1 MDPFRDLNCCAVTPQ
16 PVRASAGGL
25 GSRPIIGC
33 SQAGGECPGHQRT
46 CLGLETRVKT
56 DPSCWLVAPHF
67 HMWAF
72 PETVWVCSQPGG
84 WLLAHEQWGLR
95 TRSLAPHGHECVLAA
110 TRQCP
115 HPPAIRG
122 AHITPLLSAGHT
134 SPRCYPRGTHHPA
147 AIHGAHITPLLS
159 AGHTS
164 PCCYPWG
171 THHLQKGKVSESFW
185 SIRRQETTLAVVL
198 ASPAFTGLCLS
209 FSALPLLVRLRITL
223 SLSILQSSKCADS
236 LQTFFM
242 PVCELDISSRVTSQA
257 IHHGLSVLFSVF
269 CSTGSF
275 SP

>member
-1 MDPFRDLNCCAVTPQ
+1 MYTERLHWVSLKRHLDPFRDLICCAVTPQ
-16 PVRASAGGL
+16 PLRASAGGL

-134 SPRCYPRGTHHPA
+134 SPPCYPRGTHHPA
-147 AIHGAHITPLLS
+147 AIRGAHITPLLS

-164 PCCYPWG
+164 PCCYPRG
-171 THHLQKGKVSESFW
+171 THHPAAIHGAHITFRREKYQKASGASGGKKLLLLW
-185 SIRRQETTLAVVL
+185 
-198 ASPAFTGLCLS
+198 CL
-209 FSALPLLVRLRITL
+209 PVQL
-223 SLSILQSSKCADS
+223 SLVFAS
-236 LQTFFM
+236 L
-242 PVCELDISSRVTSQA
+242 SQ
-257 IHHGLSVLFSVF
+257 LY
-269 CSTGSF
+269 
-275 SP
+275 PYW